1 MQRFA
6 VVSDIHGNLPA
17 LEAVLADA
25 ANHRVEGVI
34 NLGDNLSGPLWPA
47 ETAHFMM
54 KQDWLNVQGNHD
66 WNLLYRDPAQLS
78 LSDMNAYRALD
89 EEIKAWLVTLPA
101 RLEPSQGILAFHGI
115 PAIQNA
121 YLLES
126 VAHLRAHLATPAEI
140 DARLGEFR
148 ADLLLC
154 GHSHFPR
161 TVQHKDMLL
170 VCPGSVGCP
179 AYIDNSG
186 SGHVIET
193 GSPHARYAVIERSAA
208 SWLVE
213 QIAVP
218 YDFLSAV
225 KKAADNGRPDW
236 EIALRTGFMRAG
248 SETPSFPGM

>member
-25 ANHRVEGVI
+25 ARHRVEGVI
-34 NLGDNLSGPLWPA
+34 NLGDNLSGPLWPS

-66 WNLLYRDPAQLS
+66 WNLLHRDPVRLS
-78 LSDMNAYRALD
+78 LSDLNAYRALD
-89 EEIKAWLVTLPA
+89 EEITAWLSPLPA
-101 RLEPSQGILAFHGI
+101 RVERPEGILAFHGT
-115 PAIQNA
+115 PTIQNA

-126 VAHLRAHLATPAEI
+126 IANLRTHLATPNEI
-140 DARLGEFR
+140 DARLGEF
-148 ADLLLC
+148 AANLLLC

-161 TVQHKDMLL
+161 TVQHRDMLI

-179 AYIDNSG
+179 AYIDNNG

-193 GSPHARYAVIERSAA
+193 GSPHARYAVIERQAA
-208 SWLVE
+208 GWSVE
-213 QIAVP
+213 QIALP
-218 YDFLSAV
+218 YDTLSAV
-225 KKAADNGRPDW
+225 KKAAANGRPDW
-236 EIALRTGFMRAG
+236 EIALRTGFMRVG
-248 SETPSFPGM
+248 DETPNFPGM